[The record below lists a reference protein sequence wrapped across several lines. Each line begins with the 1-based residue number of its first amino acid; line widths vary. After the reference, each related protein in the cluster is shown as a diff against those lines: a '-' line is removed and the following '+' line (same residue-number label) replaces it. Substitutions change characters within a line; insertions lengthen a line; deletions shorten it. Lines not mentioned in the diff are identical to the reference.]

1 MSVEPCPEDTGQAQ
15 RQKLWFFPV
24 DNTRAQRDPTIRSLM
39 RTIEKVTRNEEY
51 IKKKVGCYSSPL
63 DTPSFSSCRQA
74 GGCFRGLCV
83 WLCYLVLFVGLSSV
97 LIMMTWIVCGDG
109 VI

>member
-1 MSVEPCPEDTGQAQ
+1 MLSRNFGSTPAWMSVEPCPEDTGQAQ

-51 IKKKVGCYSSPL
+51 IKKKVGCHSPPSSILPPPPL
-63 DTPSFSSCRQA
+63 
-74 GGCFRGLCV
+74 
-83 WLCYLVLFVGLSSV
+83 
-97 LIMMTWIVCGDG
+97 
-109 VI
+109 